1 MRSMTRL
8 LSAAA
13 IACLLSAAAHA
24 QNKGA
29 TLFQSNCQ
37 MCHGADGKGSTPTGQ
52 AMKVAN
58 LHSAQIVKMTDAEL
72 ANVISKGKNNMP
84 AFGSR
89 LTPPQIENLVSYI
102 RTLQKQ

>member
-1 MRSMTRL
+1 VRSIIKL

-13 IACLLSAAAHA
+13 IVCLLSVAAHA
-24 QNKGA
+24 QDKGA

-52 AMKVAN
+52 ALKVVN
-58 LHSAQIVKMTDAEL
+58 LHSAEVVKMSDADL
-72 ANVISKGKNNMP
+72 ATVISKGKKSMP
-84 AFGSR
+84 AFGAR
-89 LTPPQIENLVSYI
+89 LAPPQIESLVSYI

>member
-1 MRSMTRL
+1 MKSMTRL
-8 LSAAA
+8 LSSAA

-24 QNKGA
+24 QNNGA
-29 TLFQSNCQ
+29 TLFQSNCV

-52 AMKVAN
+52 ALKVAN
-58 LHSAQIVKMTDAEL
+58 LHSPEIVKMSDADL
-72 ANVISKGKNNMP
+72 ANVISKGKKSMP

-89 LTPPQIENLVSYI
+89 LSPPQVEALVSYI